1 MSVRRRRTREE
12 RLRKLI
18 NLLKTASRG
27 KLDPLE
33 VDVGRCLDELAEML
47 PSLQSPQEHSLDAEA
62 IYQATQVL
70 GLQGDAIARQA
81 SPTHLT
87 PETTREIV
95 AKLSLKHLGKVLAA
109 SMRPVVA
116 SNSLTR
122 EALEAAVEYW
132 RSLPPIVRRLRRLG
146 RRFEEVLPTE
156 LEALEELGLL
166 SREELEKAIE
176 EVGQELR
183 RRWESGED
191 VEYWSFVK
199 RDDYAESVVRAL
211 AVSFVATRG
220 SAFIEQDPAGELRIK
235 PPRKTAPRSVA
246 ISLGRL
252 VE

>member
-1 MSVRRRRTREE
+1 MRGRKAREE
-12 RLRKLI
+12 RLQKLI
-18 NLLKTASRG
+18 NLLKTASGG

-33 VDVGRCLDELAEML
+33 VDVGECLDELAEML

-95 AKLSLKHLGKVLAA
+95 ARLSLKSLGKALAA

-116 SNSLTR
+116 SNPLTR

-132 RSLPPIVRRLRRLG
+132 RSLPPIARRLRRLG

-156 LEALEELGLL
+156 LEALDELGLL
-166 SREELEKAIE
+166 GREELEKAIE

-183 RRWESGED
+183 RKWESGED
-191 VEYWSFVK
+191 IEYWSFVK
-199 RDDYAESVVRAL
+199 RESYADSVIRAL
-211 AVSFVATRG
+211 AVSFVATREG
-220 SAFIEQDPAGELRIK
+220 AFIEQDPSGELRIK
-235 PPRKTAPRSVA
+235 RPRKTTPRSVA
-246 ISLGRL
+246 ISLRRL